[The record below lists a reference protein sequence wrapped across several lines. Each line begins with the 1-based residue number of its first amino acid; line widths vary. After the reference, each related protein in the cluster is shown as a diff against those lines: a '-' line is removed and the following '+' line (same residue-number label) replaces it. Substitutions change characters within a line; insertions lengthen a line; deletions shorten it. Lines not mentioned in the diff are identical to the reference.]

1 MLNVK
6 TVIELENKFSKKE
19 QKKVLDFFENEF
31 GIRNEN
37 VKIFAA
43 STYATE
49 SEFANEIYN
58 KVNRILVDDFKEY

>member
-19 QKKVLDFFENEF
+19 QEKVLDFLENEF

-58 KVNRILVDDFKEY
+58 KVNQILVDDFKEY